1 MLSGEKSARRT
12 VLHPWKWIIFHPL
25 LGHAADLS
33 MPCLYSFH
41 YLFRPGF
48 EKEINTCFLH
58 MLDHFID
65 TFVAFRSS
73 IAVSAHC
80 LEGFLASC
88 VMVSLSIFI
97 LFGDKYIG
105 EKLGQAKS
113 PLERDSHYLS
123 MNLCHCQTRLEWSEC
138 IAAQTPVRCMK
149 SVNSSMIKRR
159 SLKTSQ

>member
-33 MPCLYSFH
+33 MPCFYSFH

-80 LEGFLASC
+80 LEGFLAL
-88 VMVSLSIFI
+88 VSWSPYQSSYCLEINI
-97 LFGDKYIG
+97 LVKNWARLRALWRGTVTIWAWICAVARPDWNGLNVLQPRLLWGAWNLWIPAWLRG
-105 EKLGQAKS
+105 EA
-113 PLERDSHYLS
+113 
-123 MNLCHCQTRLEWSEC
+123 
-138 IAAQTPVRCMK
+138 
-149 SVNSSMIKRR
+149 
-159 SLKTSQ
+159 